1 MVINSLASALL
12 ALTLPIILPTA
23 AQTTVRYMPLGD
35 SITEITCWRS
45 LLWTQLQETG
55 YQNVNFVGSMTTEN
69 PAGCSIENYNHHS
82 EGHQGYS
89 AVGIVNGN
97 DLVGW
102 LNNNPADVITMHLGT
117 NDIFGGQTTQQI
129 LGAFTTLVQQMRNSN
144 PRMKI
149 IVAQILPIFVGSD
162 NTQVQALNSAIPS
175 WAASQNTT
183 QSPIWV
189 VDQYDGVSP
198 SDLRDDVHPN
208 SSGDSKMA
216 AKWYPAVVDA
226 VNTVLGATMTT
237 QSLYG
242 QCGGVGWTGPTVCT
256 SPYTCTVGNEYY
268 SQCL

>member
-1 MVINSLASALL
+1 MKINSFASALA
-12 ALTLPIILPTA
+12 ALTLPIVLPTA

-55 YQNVNFVGSMTTEN
+55 YENVNFVGSMTTEN

-117 NDIFGGQTTQQI
+117 NDIFGGQSTQQI
-129 LGAFTTLVQQMRNSN
+129 LSAFTTLIQQMRNSN

-149 IVAQILPIFVGSD
+149 IVCSSVLLFTLYLHSHSYINPIRILTLHKEWLVNVITSKGGPNPPHFCWLR
-162 NTQVQALNSAIPS
+162 QY
-175 WAASQNTT
+175 AS
-183 QSPIWV
+183 
-189 VDQYDGVSP
+189 
-198 SDLRDDVHPN
+198 
-208 SSGDSKMA
+208 
-216 AKWYPAVVDA
+216 
-226 VNTVLGATMTT
+226 
-237 QSLYG
+237 
-242 QCGGVGWTGPTVCT
+242 TG
-256 SPYTCTVGNEYY
+256 
-268 SQCL
+268 LK

>member
-1 MVINSLASALL
+1 MGINSFASALL
-12 ALTLPIILPTA
+12 ALTLPIIVPTA

-45 LLWTQLQETG
+45 LLWTQLQQTG

-129 LGAFTTLVQQMRNSN
+129 LDAFTTLVQQMRNSN

-149 IVAQILPIFVGSD
+149 IVCSLILSSSLPFTRHLHTHSYICISLSLF
-162 NTQVQALNSAIPS
+162 
-175 WAASQNTT
+175 
-183 QSPIWV
+183 SP
-189 VDQYDGVSP
+189 
-198 SDLRDDVHPN
+198 
-208 SSGDSKMA
+208 
-216 AKWYPAVVDA
+216 
-226 VNTVLGATMTT
+226 
-237 QSLYG
+237 
-242 QCGGVGWTGPTVCT
+242 
-256 SPYTCTVGNEYY
+256 
-268 SQCL
+268 